1 MSSRAPPMPSFIG
14 FDRPLLSTTRS
25 IPPPLSGFAS
35 SSDAFILITLIKGN
49 LPPIQR
55 KGRARSGRTD
65 KRARQAER
73 DAPAVRFRPTTVR
86 LRPRP
91 DQASDGLQ
99 SVQTAPLARFVTPF
113 ASTTLAPGQVPA
125 ASLGRW
131 E

>member
-1 MSSRAPPMPSFIG
+1 MSSRAPAMPSFIG

-73 DAPAVRFRPTTVR
+73 DAPAVRFRTTTEIGR
-86 LRPRP
+86 
-91 DQASDGLQ
+91 ASCRERVFKYELNTVVAGSL
-99 SVQTAPLARFVTPF
+99 
-113 ASTTLAPGQVPA
+113 TTKT
-125 ASLGRW
+125 
-131 E
+131 